1 MTASALYPATHISLI
16 SLTRDDSTRP
26 AFVAR
31 RRQQTTPLLTRVAQ
45 GDAVAA
51 RECIDEF
58 GSLIW
63 SIARRLTGNHADAE
77 EAVQEIFKEVWRSA
91 DRFDPAQGSEKLFV
105 ATIARRRLIDR
116 MRRASRQGF
125 AESGGIHSLSWDE
138 SSGGPSVEAVAA
150 ARAVMQV
157 RPELR
162 QVLELGVLQGLN
174 HAEIAAVLEL
184 PVATVKATM
193 LRGLIQ
199 VRELMGKQRPAT
211 DEVSF

>member
-1 MTASALYPATHISLI
+1 VTVSALYPATHISLI

-26 AFVAR
+26 AYVAR
-31 RRQQTTPLLTRVAQ
+31 RRQQTVSVLTRVAQ
-45 GDAVAA
+45 GDPVAA

-63 SIARRLTGNHADAE
+63 SIARRLTRNHADAE
-77 EAVQEIFKEVWRSA
+77 QAVQEIFSEVWRSA
-91 DRFDPAQGSEKLFV
+91 DRFDPAQGSEKVFV

-116 MRRASRQGF
+116 MRRAARQGL
-125 AESGGIHSLSWDE
+125 AESDDIHSLSWA
-138 SSGGPSVEAVAA
+138 GGPCVEAAAA

-162 QVLELGVLQGLN
+162 RVLELGVLRGLN
-174 HAEIAAVLEL
+174 HSEIAEVLRM

-199 VRELMGKQRPAT
+199 VRELMGKQRAAA
-211 DEVSF
+211 DEVQF

>member
-1 MTASALYPATHISLI
+1 VTVSALYPATHISLI

-26 AFVAR
+26 AYVAR
-31 RRQQTTPLLTRVAQ
+31 RRQQTAAVLTRVAQ
-45 GDAVAA
+45 GDPVAA

-58 GSLIW
+58 GGLVW
-63 SIARRLTGNHADAE
+63 SIARRLTRNHADAD
-77 EAVQEIFKEVWRSA
+77 EAVQEIFTEVWKSA
-91 DRFDPAQGSEKLFV
+91 DRFDPAQGSEKVFV

-116 MRRASRQGF
+116 MRRAARQGL
-125 AESGGIHSLSWDE
+125 AESDDIHSLSWVG
-138 SSGGPSVEAVAA
+138 SSCAEAAAA

-162 QVLELGVLQGLN
+162 RVLELGVLRGLN
-174 HAEIAAVLEL
+174 HSEIAEVLQL

-199 VRELMGKQRPAT
+199 VRELMGKQRAA
-211 DEVSF
+211 EEQF

>member
-1 MTASALYPATHISLI
+1 VTASALYPATHISLI

-26 AFVAR
+26 AYVAR
-31 RRQQTTPLLTRVAQ
+31 RRQQTVPVLTRVAQ
-45 GDAVAA
+45 GDPVAA

-58 GSLIW
+58 GSLVW
-63 SIARRLTGNHADAE
+63 SVARRLTRNHADAE
-77 EAVQEIFKEVWRSA
+77 EAVQEIFSEVWRSA
-91 DRFDPAQGSEKLFV
+91 DRFDPAQGSEKVFV

-116 MRRASRQGF
+116 MRRAARQDF
-125 AESGGIHSLSWDE
+125 PESDDIHSLSWTIN
-138 SSGGPSVEAVAA
+138 SGGASAEAAAA

-162 QVLELGVLQGLN
+162 RVLQLGVLQGLN
-174 HAEIAAVLEL
+174 HSEIAEVLQM

-199 VRELMGKQRPAT
+199 VRELMGKQRAA
-211 DEVSF
+211 DEVQF